1 LSETLGPRASRHP
14 PPYPPP
20 QAGEGREGD
29 AGGTGPPKSQSDLGT
44 PTSAVPAAALCV
56 DAARRGIARRF
67 RDRGI
72 DTPDLDAR
80 ILVGHALGLDHTA
93 LMLSGERR
101 LGADEIAHIEALA
114 ARRIGREPIARIT
127 GAKEFWGLPFKIT
140 PAVLVPRPET
150 ETIVTEALATLDLT
164 GARSHAL
171 RIADLGVGS
180 GAILIALLVELPNA
194 SAIGT
199 DRDLAALALA
209 RENARRLGVATRAAF
224 VACDF
229 GAAVA
234 PGCDL
239 VVTNPPYIRT
249 DEIAKLEPE
258 VREFDPLGAI
268 DGGLDGLA
276 AYRVIAVHARYILAP
291 GAHLIAEI
299 GKGQG
304 DAVAALFAAAGF
316 GKITMVPDLAGIA
329 RAVVALRNP

>member
-1 LSETLGPRASRHP
+1 
-14 PPYPPP
+14 
-20 QAGEGREGD
+20 
-29 AGGTGPPKSQSDLGT
+29 
-44 PTSAVPAAALCV
+44 V
-56 DAARRGIARRF
+56 RRGIARRF
-67 RDRGI
+67 RDLGI

-80 ILVGHALGLDHTA
+80 ILVGHALGLDRTA
-93 LMLSGERR
+93 VMLAGERR
-101 LGADEIAHIEALA
+101 LEAAEIARIETLA
-114 ARRIGREPIARIT
+114 TRRLGREPIARIT
-127 GAKEFWGLPFKIT
+127 GTKEFWSLPLKIT
-140 PAVLVPRPET
+140 PDVLVPRPET
-150 ETIVTEALATLDLT
+150 ETVVAEALTAIDRT
-164 GARSHAL
+164 GARSRAL

-199 DRDLAALALA
+199 DRDPAALALA
-209 RENARRLGVATRAAF
+209 RENARRLGVAPRAAF
-224 VACDF
+224 IACDF

-249 DEIAKLEPE
+249 DEIAELDRD
-258 VREFDPLGAI
+258 VREFDPVGAI

-276 AYRVIAVHARYILAP
+276 AYRVIAVHAQHILIP

-316 GKITMVPDLAGIA
+316 GGIRIVPDLAGIS
-329 RAVVALRNP
+329 RAVVAVRNP

>member
-1 LSETLGPRASRHP
+1 MSETLGPRASRPH
-14 PPYPPP
+14 
-20 QAGEGREGD
+20 RER
-29 AGGTGPPKSQSDLGT
+29 AGGTP
-44 PTSAVPAAALCV
+44 AVPATGLRI

-93 LMLSGERR
+93 LALAGERR
-101 LGADEIAHIEALA
+101 LEAAEIARIETLA
-114 ARRIGREPIARIT
+114 AR
-127 GAKEFWGLPFKIT
+127 
-140 PAVLVPRPET
+140 AVDR
-150 ETIVTEALATLDLT
+150 T
-164 GARSHAL
+164 GARSRAL

-199 DRDLAALALA
+199 DRNPAALARA
-209 RENARRLGVATRAAF
+209 RENARRLGVAPRAAF

-249 DEIAKLEPE
+249 DEIAALEPD
-258 VREFDPLGAI
+258 VREFDPLDAI

-276 AYRVIAVHARYILAP
+276 AYRVIAVHARHILIP

-316 GKITMVPDLAGIA
+316 GRIRIVPDLADIS
-329 RAVVALRNP
+329 RAVVAVRNP

>member
-1 LSETLGPRASRHP
+1 M
-14 PPYPPP
+14 
-20 QAGEGREGD
+20 
-29 AGGTGPPKSQSDLGT
+29 SD
-44 PTSAVPAAALCV
+44 AALPV
-56 DAARRGIARRF
+56 DAVRRGIARRF
-67 RDRGI
+67 RELGI

-93 LMLSGERR
+93 VMLAGERR
-101 LGADEIAHIEALA
+101 LEAAEIARIETLA
-114 ARRIGREPIARIT
+114 ARRLGREPIARIT
-127 GAKEFWGLPFKIT
+127 GTKEFWGLPLKIT
-140 PAVLVPRPET
+140 PDVLVPRPET
-150 ETIVTEALATLDLT
+150 ETVVAEALTAVDRT
-164 GARSHAL
+164 GARSRAL

-199 DRDLAALALA
+199 DRDPAALALA
-209 RENARRLGVATRAAF
+209 RENARRLGVAPRAAF

-249 DEIAKLEPE
+249 DEIAELDRD
-258 VREFDPLGAI
+258 VRKFDPIDAI

-276 AYRVIAVHARYILAP
+276 AYRVIAVHAQHLLIQ

-316 GKITMVPDLAGIA
+316 GRIRIVPDLAGIS
-329 RAVVALRNP
+329 RAVVAVRNP

>member
-1 LSETLGPRASRHP
+1 LSETLGPRASRPHL
-14 PPYPPP
+14 
-20 QAGEGREGD
+20 RER
-29 AGGTGPPKSQSDLGT
+29 AGGTP
-44 PTSAVPAAALCV
+44 AVPATGLCV
-56 DAARRGIARRF
+56 DAVRRGIARRF

-93 LMLSGERR
+93 LVLAGERR
-101 LGADEIAHIEALA
+101 LEAAEIARIETLA
-114 ARRIGREPIARIT
+114 TRRLGREPVARIT
-127 GAKEFWGLPFKIT
+127 GTKEFWGLPLKIT
-140 PAVLVPRPET
+140 HDVLVPRPET
-150 ETIVTEALATLDLT
+150 ETVVAEALAAVDRT
-164 GARSHAL
+164 GARSRAW

-199 DRDLAALALA
+199 DRDPAALALA
-209 RENARRLGVATRAAF
+209 RENARRLDVAPRAAF

-239 VVTNPPYIRT
+239 IVTNPPYICT
-249 DEIAKLEPE
+249 DEIAELEPD

-276 AYRVIAVHARYILAP
+276 AYRVIAVHAQHILTP

-304 DAVAALFAAAGF
+304 DAVAALFANAGF
-316 GKITMVPDLAGIA
+316 GSIKIVPDLAGTS
-329 RAVVALRNP
+329 RAVVAVRNP